1 LQSTKFAID
10 NRRVEDQV
18 VNNWRDELRRQWSY
32 IPKNEKQEK
41 RSADRVHVDG
51 AVLAVVVVA

>member
-1 LQSTKFAID
+1 M
-10 NRRVEDQV
+10 
-18 VNNWRDELRRQWSY
+18 ELYS
-32 IPKNEKQEK
+32 KKEKQEK